1 MVTSG
6 EDGFLYCDGILV
18 DDIRNMVP
26 YSPFYLYSKDIITR
40 NFLSY
45 QSALEG
51 IPSIIGY
58 AIKANNNLL
67 LMKHLQQLGSGA
79 VLVSGNELLLALEAG
94 FEPKQLI
101 FNGNGKLTK
110 ELELAARHGVMI
122 NVDSEFDLENI
133 VQAAEHAGTPV
144 KVLLR
149 INPDVDPQVD
159 LALYFTTD
167 GSHQWHRCIPMY
179 QRDWQIQNL
188 ASATTIW
195 IGS

>member
-1 MVTSG
+1 MTALG
-6 EDGFLYCDGILV
+6 EDGFIYCDGILV

-40 NFLSY
+40 NFISY
-45 QSALEG
+45 QTALEG

-133 VQAAEHAGTPV
+133 VQAAENAGTPV

-149 INPDVDPQVD
+149 INPDVDPQVGRPC
-159 LALYFTTD
+159 LLQMRRHINGIGASLCVD
-167 GSHQWHRCIPMY
+167 GTGKFKVRHP
-179 QRDWQIQNL
+179 
-188 ASATTIW
+188 
-195 IGS
+195 